1 MFMTLSN
8 KKIIIIGAT
17 SGIGKALVGLYLEQG
32 WMVGITGRR
41 NDLLEEIRVQYPA
54 QIITACFDVRANDN
68 LAHIVLLVEKLGGL
82 DLLIYNSGYG
92 DPSLTLEWE
101 LDKRTYET
109 NVKGFIEI
117 VHYAFN
123 YFVGQG
129 YGQIAATSSIASIRG
144 NSWAPAYSAS
154 KAFMSV
160 YMEGLHMKAKKMAR
174 TNKSKVNIT
183 ITDIQPGFVN
193 TKAAKGNGQFWV
205 APVEKVARQIFHAIE
220 KKKWRVY
227 VTRRWWL
234 IAQLMKWAPGWMYHR
249 VG

>member
-1 MFMTLSN
+1 MTFSSG

-17 SGIGKALVGLYLEQG
+17 SGIGEELAKRYIQNGCIL
-32 WMVGITGRR
+32 GITGRR
-41 NDLLEEIRVQYPA
+41 KDLLDEVQKHHPDQIR
-54 QIITACFDVRANDN
+54 TECFNVRKDDN
-68 LAHIVLLVEKLGGL
+68 IMHIQSLIHKLGGL
-82 DLLIYNSGYG
+82 DLLIYNSGFG
-92 DPSLTLEWE
+92 DPSLSLDWE
-101 LDKRTYET
+101 VDKATYET

-123 YFVGQG
+123 YFVQQGQG
-129 YGQIAATSSIASIRG
+129 HIAATSSIASIRG

-160 YMEGLHMKAKKMAR
+160 YMEGLYMKAKKLAKA
-174 TNKSKVNIT
+174 NKGPQKIF

-193 TKAAKGNGQFWV
+193 TKLAKGNGQFWV
-205 APVEKVARQIFHAIE
+205 APVEKVADQIHQAIE

-234 IAQLMKWAPGWMYHR
+234 IAQLMKWAPGWLYHR
-249 VG
+249 IA